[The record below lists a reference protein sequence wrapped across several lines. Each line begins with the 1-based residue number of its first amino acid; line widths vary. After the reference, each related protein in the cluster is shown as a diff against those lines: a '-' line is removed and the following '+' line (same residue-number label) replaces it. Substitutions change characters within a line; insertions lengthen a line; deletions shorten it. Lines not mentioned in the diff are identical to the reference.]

1 VPPSTDEP
9 RRPSLS
15 VVRELTDRHVIEQ
28 LLATAELTRAELAA
42 RTHISKPTIS
52 ESIRRLAE
60 ARVVEESGHQMGR
73 RGPAGTFYRLRAGVG
88 VALAASAG
96 PDGVVVETLDLRGGT
111 IDRRHTPVTV
121 PTTRAELEPVLRDA
135 TERVVAAAPGPV
147 LAATLSIAGP
157 VDRATGRLVQLPDSP
172 FLVDDLDPVPLLR
185 PALTLD
191 PVVDN
196 DVDWAALAERE
207 VGSARGLDDF
217 VYVFLGPGLGGAVV
231 TGGRIAHGGRGLAG
245 EIAHLLTVGARGRS
259 VRLIEAFVELG
270 LRRVDSLALDL
281 DLVRAA
287 LDGRTPA
294 DRRTRDRILEAL
306 AAAIGSIAAL
316 LDPEAVLVGGPW
328 SDHPELVDRLPRAV
342 AATTIVRTELR
353 FAELGPDA
361 PHLGAR
367 LAAVREARAV
377 LTGQAQTAQAQ
388 TGRA

>member
-1 VPPSTDEP
+1 VSQPPAGP

-28 LLATAELTRAELAA
+28 LLESPELTRAELAV
-42 RTHISKPTIS
+42 RTRISKPTIS

-60 ARVVEESGHQMGR
+60 AGLVEESGQQLGR
-73 RGPAGTFYRLRAGVG
+73 RGPAGTFYRLRADVG
-88 VALAASAG
+88 VAVAASAG
-96 PDGVVVETLDLRGGT
+96 PDGVVVETISLRSEV
-111 IDRRHTPVTV
+111 IERRHVPVPV

-135 TERVVAAAPGPV
+135 TASVVATAPGPI
-147 LAATLSIAGP
+147 LAATLSVAGP

-185 PALTLD
+185 PALGLD
-191 PVVDN
+191 AVVDN

-207 VGSARGLDDF
+207 AGSAQGLDDF

-259 VRLIEAFVELG
+259 VRLIEAFAELG
-270 LRRVDSLALDL
+270 LRRTDGLALDL

-287 LDGRTPA
+287 LNGGTVS
-294 DRRTRDRILEAL
+294 DRRTRDAILAAL
-306 AAAIGSIAAL
+306 AGAIGSIAAL
-316 LDPEAVLVGGPW
+316 LDPAAVLVGGPW
-328 SDHPELVDRLPRAV
+328 SDHPGLVERLPGAV
-342 AATTIVRTELR
+342 AATTIVPTELR
-353 FAELGPDA
+353 FAGLGPEA

-367 LAAVREARAV
+367 LAAVREARTV
-377 LTGQAQTAQAQ
+377 LTGAA
-388 TGRA
+388 

>member
-1 VPPSTDEP
+1 VSQPPAGP

-28 LLATAELTRAELAA
+28 LLESPELTRAELAV
-42 RTHISKPTIS
+42 RTRISKPTIS

-60 ARVVEESGHQMGR
+60 AGLVEESGQQLGR
-73 RGPAGTFYRLRAGVG
+73 RGPAGTFYRLRADAG
-88 VALAASAG
+88 VAVAASAG
-96 PDGVVVETLDLRGGT
+96 PDGVVVETISLRSEV
-111 IDRRHTPVTV
+111 IERRHVPVPV

-135 TERVVAAAPGPV
+135 TASVVATAPGPI
-147 LAATLSIAGP
+147 LAATLSVAGP

-185 PALTLD
+185 PVLGLD
-191 PVVDN
+191 AVVDN

-207 VGSARGLDDF
+207 AGSAQGLDDF

-259 VRLIEAFVELG
+259 VRLIEAFAELG
-270 LRRVDSLALDL
+270 LRRTDGLALDL

-287 LDGRTPA
+287 LNGGTVS
-294 DRRTRDRILEAL
+294 DRRTRDAILAAL
-306 AAAIGSIAAL
+306 AGAIGSIAAL
-316 LDPEAVLVGGPW
+316 LDPAAVLVGGPW
-328 SDHPELVDRLPRAV
+328 SDHPGLVDRLPGAV
-342 AATTIVRTELR
+342 AATTIVPTELR
-353 FAELGPDA
+353 FAGLGPEA

-367 LAAVREARAV
+367 LAAVREARTV
-377 LTGQAQTAQAQ
+377 LTGAA
-388 TGRA
+388 

>member
-1 VPPSTDEP
+1 VSQPPAGP

-28 LLATAELTRAELAA
+28 LLESPELTRAELAV
-42 RTHISKPTIS
+42 RTRISKPTIS

-60 ARVVEESGHQMGR
+60 AGLVEESGQQLGR
-73 RGPAGTFYRLRAGVG
+73 RGPAGTFYRLRADAG
-88 VALAASAG
+88 VAVAASAG
-96 PDGVVVETLDLRGGT
+96 PDGVVVETISLRSEV
-111 IDRRHTPVTV
+111 IERRHVPVPV

-135 TERVVAAAPGPV
+135 TASVVATAPGPI
-147 LAATLSIAGP
+147 LAATLSVAGP

-185 PALTLD
+185 PALGLD
-191 PVVDN
+191 AVVDN

-207 VGSARGLDDF
+207 AGSAQGLDDF

-259 VRLIEAFVELG
+259 VRLIEAFAELG
-270 LRRVDSLALDL
+270 LRRTDGLALDL

-287 LDGRTPA
+287 LNGGTVS
-294 DRRTRDRILEAL
+294 DRRTRDAILAAL
-306 AAAIGSIAAL
+306 AGAIGSIAAL
-316 LDPEAVLVGGPW
+316 LDPAAVLVGGPW
-328 SDHPELVDRLPRAV
+328 SDHPGLVERLPGAV
-342 AATTIVRTELR
+342 AATTIVPTELR
-353 FAELGPDA
+353 FAGLGPEA

-367 LAAVREARAV
+367 LAAVREARTV
-377 LTGQAQTAQAQ
+377 LTGAA
-388 TGRA
+388 